1 MQLVRRGD
9 RGPVVADIRSKL
21 GVLGLLPVGG
31 DDPDLFDDK
40 CDSAVRHFQQQRGL
54 MIDGVVGEQTYHA
67 LDEARW
73 RLGDRML
80 YHYVSHP
87 FVGDYVTALQTRL
100 LELGFDAGRVDG
112 IFGARTAN
120 ALRDFQRNF
129 GVPPDGTLGP
139 ETTRAIDQLRR
150 TVVGGAAARM
160 REHEA
165 LHRAGNRLA
174 GKVVIVDP
182 GHGGTDA
189 GWTADELTESAAMF
203 DIASRLE
210 GWLMAA
216 GAQPFLT
223 RSPDGIFSERER
235 AEFAN
240 AAEADLLISLHCDGA
255 PQTPAANGVA
265 TYYFGIGRDRG
276 SAVGE
281 RLAELVQR
289 ELVERTDLLDGRTQ
303 YKTWDI
309 LRLTRMPAVRVEI
322 GYMTN
327 ARDASRLADPA
338 FRHTVAEAIFSA
350 VQRLYLP
357 AEHDPGTG
365 QLQLPEPELQAV

>member
-21 GVLGLLPVGG
+21 VVLGLLATGNP
-31 DDPDLFDDK
+31 DPDFFDDD

-54 MIDGVVGEQTYHA
+54 MIDGLVGEQTYLA

-73 RLGDRML
+73 RLGDRTL
-80 YHYVSHP
+80 YHYVNHP
-87 FVGDYVTALQTRL
+87 FVGDDVAALQTRL
-100 LELGFDAGRVDG
+100 IELGFDAGRIDG
-112 IFGARTAN
+112 IFGPRTAG
-120 ALRDFQRNF
+120 ALREFQRNV
-129 GVPPDGTLGP
+129 GVPADGTLGP
-139 ETTRAIDQLRR
+139 ATTRAIDQLRR

-182 GHGGTDA
+182 GHGGDDT
-189 GWTADELTESAAMF
+189 GWSVGDLTESAAMF

-210 GWLMAA
+210 GWLMAS

-223 RSPDGIFSERER
+223 RSADGTSSERDR
-235 AEFAN
+235 AAFAN

-255 PQTPAANGVA
+255 PETPAANGVA
-265 TYYFGIGRDRG
+265 TYYFGTGPDRG

-289 ELVERTDLLDGRTQ
+289 EIVERTDLLDGRTQ
-303 YKTWDI
+303 YKTWDV

-322 GYMTN
+322 GYMTH
-327 ARDASRLADPA
+327 ARDASRLAEPA